1 MSYHHSLI
9 LIKVFLSILVS
20 VECDDIIKIQ
30 SEPDP
35 SASDEVLETQHTI
48 CRIDTQEIAATAQA
62 TVTRALKG
70 MCAAKNME
78 EHFKKIE
85 NMLKEQLDKIKIMED
100 QLYSSHKNKLIFSPL
115 LNSGAIMHADRPTTL
130 EMLTTKT
137 PNSGLTTIPP
147 TTIRNNVDDK
157 QDSELLKPKQ
167 QSPRDREVKRY
178 NGTVHKEPGS
188 KVFTYYWRLTDA
200 EDKLKSAEPTRSRSF
215 YVTPGGYCLYMKLM
229 PKQNGD
235 TVYIHVGVT
244 KGKFDEALLWP
255 FRLKLRL
262 HVLNQETGDRRN
274 DLVSKIWDPST
285 LCTQVHW
292 QKPRAADNHECLG
305 LGVPSAVL
313 EKNFFIFQNLMI
325 IKLSVFL

>member
-1 MSYHHSLI
+1 
-9 LIKVFLSILVS
+9 
-20 VECDDIIKIQ
+20 
-30 SEPDP
+30 
-35 SASDEVLETQHTI
+35 
-48 CRIDTQEIAATAQA
+48 
-62 TVTRALKG
+62 

-85 NMLKEQLDKIKIMED
+85 TMLKEQLDRLKIVED
-100 QLYSSHKNKLIFSPL
+100 QLYSCHKNKLSHSPL
-115 LNSGAIMHADRPTTL
+115 FDSVAVMHADRPTTFQVQ
-130 EMLTTKT
+130 TTNN
-137 PNSGLTTIPP
+137 PEPVLTTIPP
-147 TTIRNNVDDK
+147 TTVRSQVDDK
-157 QDSELLKPKQ
+157 QDNEPTKPKE
-167 QSPRDREVKRY
+167 QSPREREVRRY

-188 KVFTYYWRLTDA
+188 KVFTFYWRLTDA
-200 EDKLKSAEPTRSRSF
+200 QHKLQSAEPTRSRSF

-274 DLVSKIWDPST
+274 DLVSKMWDPST

-292 QKPRAADNHECLG
+292 QKPRTADNHECLG

-313 EKNFFIFQNLMI
+313 DKNAFIFQNVMI
-325 IKLSVFL
+325 IKLSVYL